1 MEILIRVTKVLSMDI
16 LRIRVT
22 KVIRPSH
29 VTARK
34 ETRVKISIEL
44 SVYLQLYSVYVLDL
58 TLEYSR

>member
-1 MEILIRVTKVLSMDI
+1 MDI

>member
-1 MEILIRVTKVLSMDI
+1 MDI

-44 SVYLQLYSVYVLDL
+44 SVYLQLYSEYVLVQPLDIQDSAICL
-58 TLEYSR
+58 CFK